1 MELLVHNVD
10 VDPVYCDDLLLE
22 KAVQRI
28 VLDFGFVPG
37 EMALVF
43 CSDDYILEVNRTYLN
58 HDFFTD
64 IITFDYCSAGVI
76 SGDLIVSL
84 DTVRSNSELYG
95 VRFELELFRVVV
107 HGLLHLC
114 GLGDK
119 SADEAKNMRE
129 KEDFY
134 LDLLVNPF
142 VSRET

>member
-134 LDLLVNPF
+134 FDLLVNPF